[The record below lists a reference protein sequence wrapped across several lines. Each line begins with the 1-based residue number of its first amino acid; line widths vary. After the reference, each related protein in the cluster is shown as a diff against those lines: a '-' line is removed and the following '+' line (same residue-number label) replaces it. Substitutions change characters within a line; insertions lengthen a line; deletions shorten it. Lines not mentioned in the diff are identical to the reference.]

1 MGSIV
6 INEDSMEIA
15 VVGGGIVGLILT
27 AGLVHRN
34 IKVKLYEQ
42 ARGFREIGAGIA
54 FTANAIKCMEIINPS
69 IVTALRSGG
78 SVPTSADKNDPN
90 DYLRW
95 TDGFSARDEG
105 KDLLYKIDAGY
116 RGFEGCRR
124 DQFLEALVK
133 IIPEGTISLR
143 KRLEGVQQSD
153 QLTMSFNDDTRAEA
167 DASKSYLDWSLFMV
181 DRADLLTVKSSPVTG
196 SSPKSGNSCSA
207 RQIQHPTHATPTRS
221 HIVL

>member
-1 MGSIV
+1 MGSMV
-6 INEDSMEIA
+6 IDEESMEIA

-54 FTANAIKCMEIINPS
+54 FTANAIKCMELISPD

-95 TDGFSARDEG
+95 TDGFNERKKSQ
-105 KDLLYKIDAGY
+105 DLLYKIDAGFK
-116 RGFEGCRR
+116 GFEGCRR

-133 IIPEGTISLR
+133 IIPEGAIELK
-143 KRLEGVQQSD
+143 KRLEDLHQSEKVA
-153 QLTMSFNDDTRAEA
+153 LTFNDGSYAEA
-167 DASKSYLDWSLFMV
+167 DASK
-181 DRADLLTVKSSPVTG
+181 
-196 SSPKSGNSCSA
+196 
-207 RQIQHPTHATPTRS
+207 
-221 HIVL
+221 

>member
-1 MGSIV
+1 VSIVCFIYPPESARIASGEWHLVVVIKTYPGPSTHLALHPKSPRPPSLTENMGSIAF
-6 INEDSMEIA
+6 NEEPIEIA

-42 ARGFREIGAGIA
+42 ARGFRKIGTGIA
-54 FTANAIKCMEIINPS
+54 FTANVTKCMEIINPA
-69 IVTALRSGG
+69 IVAALRSGG

-95 TDGFSARDEG
+95 TDGFNERDEAQS
-105 KDLLYKIDAGY
+105 LLYKIDAGY

-133 IIPEGTISLR
+133 IIPKGTIELR
-143 KRLEGVQQSD
+143 KRLEGVQRSEK
-153 QLTMSFNDDTRAEA
+153 LTLHFNDDTRAEA
-167 DASKSYLDWSLFMV
+167 DASNL
-181 DRADLLTVKSSPVTG
+181 P
-196 SSPKSGNSCSA
+196 C
-207 RQIQHPTHATPTRS
+207 
-221 HIVL
+221 

>member
-1 MGSIV
+1 MGSIAF
-6 INEDSMEIA
+6 NEEPIEIA

-42 ARGFREIGAGIA
+42 ARRFRKIGTGIA
-54 FTANAIKCMEIINPS
+54 FTANVTKCMEIINPA
-69 IVTALRSGG
+69 IVAALRSGG

-95 TDGFSARDEG
+95 TDGFNERDEAHS
-105 KDLLYKIDAGY
+105 LLYKIDAGY

-133 IIPEGTISLR
+133 IIPKGTIELR
-143 KRLEGVQQSD
+143 KRLEGVQRSEK
-153 QLTMSFNDDTRAEA
+153 LTLHFNDDTRAEA
-167 DASKSYLDWSLFMV
+167 DASNL
-181 DRADLLTVKSSPVTG
+181 P
-196 SSPKSGNSCSA
+196 C
-207 RQIQHPTHATPTRS
+207 
-221 HIVL
+221 